1 MVNDICR
8 KYGIS
13 VATYSGV
20 EASDIKRL
28 KKLEHENDRLK
39 RMYVDLSLENAALK
53 EVIEKKL
60 YGLLIGERLSRT
72 WLC

>member
-1 MVNDICR
+1 M
-8 KYGIS
+8 
-13 VATYSGV
+13 

>member
-1 MVNDICR
+1 
-8 KYGIS
+8 
-13 VATYSGV
+13 
-20 EASDIKRL
+20 
-28 KKLEHENDRLK
+28 
-39 RMYVDLSLENAALK
+39 MYVDLSLENAVLK